1 MDPLKELPLGFGI
14 ALAQNEEAMR
24 RFSALTDAQKR
35 QLVERTHTVSSKAE
49 MHALVEHIADGPQPL
64 L

>member
-1 MDPLKELPLGFGI
+1 
-14 ALAQNEEAMR
+14 MR
-24 RFSALTDAQKR
+24 RFSALTDTQKR

-49 MHALVEHIADGPQPL
+49 MHALVEHIGDGPQPL

>member
-24 RFSALTDAQKR
+24 RFSALTDTQKR
-35 QLVERTHTVSSKAE
+35 QLVERTHTVSSDRKS
-49 MHALVEHIADGPQPL
+49 VV
-64 L
+64 